1 MKFQRQQVI
10 QGNRLKKEAEENPG
24 TFGTENGAAFSQP
37 SQGLDKKNATRFA
50 GPGGA
55 FAMQMQQ
62 DPELQARVAK
72 WDQEFAQ
79 SNEGMQFNQA
89 KMTLMGGGLP
99 FGERQANDMSQGA
112 T

>member
-1 MKFQRQQVI
+1 MQYQRQQII

-24 TFGTENGAAFSQP
+24 TFGTENGADFSQP
-37 SQGLDKKNATRFA
+37 SQALDKKSSIRMA

-55 FAMQMQQ
+55 FAMQMAQ
-62 DPELQARVAK
+62 DPELAARVAK

-89 KMTLMGGGLP
+89 KMTLMGGGMPL
-99 FGERQANDMSQGA
+99 GERQANENQRNGQ
-112 T
+112 